1 MKRLALVGAVLLFG
15 LAAAAYARGGW
26 AVVTIKNP
34 PDYLVVGKANELRF
48 EIRPHGRAAVSGFN
62 SVIQAHNGTKR
73 VTGRT
78 WETPK
83 AGVYGA
89 SIELPSAGDWRIA
102 ITTNFGESRAQTLP
116 WRAIAS
122 GDRIPVLD
130 AAERGRQL
138 FAARGC
144 VSCHVHRAVDVDGQ
158 NKTFGPELTLLRLPA
173 QYLAQ
178 FLADPSIKP
187 KSPDRPEMPNLD
199 LEHNEIEA
207 LVAFL
212 ISGRSSRPG
221 VAK

>member
-1 MKRLALVGAVLLFG
+1 MKRLALVAAVLLFG
-15 LAAAAYARGGW
+15 LAAAAFTRGGW

-34 PDYLVVGKANELRF
+34 PDYLLVGTPNELTF
-48 EIRPHGRAAVSGFN
+48 EIRPHGRAAASGFN
-62 SVIQAHNGTKR
+62 SVIQARNGTRR

-78 WETPK
+78 WETSK

-89 SIELPSAGDWRIA
+89 SIEIPTAGDWRVA

-116 WRAIAS
+116 WRAIVPGQRVSPLAE
-122 GDRIPVLD
+122 
-130 AAERGRQL
+130 AERGRQL

-144 VSCHVHRAVDVDGQ
+144 VSCHVHRAVDVEGQ
-158 NKTFGPELTLLRLPA
+158 NKTFGPDLSQHRLPA

-187 KSPDRPEMPNLD
+187 ATPQRMQMPNLA
-199 LEHNEIEA
+199 LSTREITA

-212 ISGRSSRPG
+212 ST
-221 VAK
+221 

>member
-1 MKRLALVGAVLLFG
+1 MKRLALVSVVLLFG

-34 PDYLVVGKANELRF
+34 PDYLLVGTPNELRF
-48 EIRPHGRAAVSGFN
+48 EIRPHGRTAASGFN
-62 SVIQAHNGTKR
+62 SVIHARNGTRR

-89 SIELPSAGDWRIA
+89 SIQIPTAGDWRIA
-102 ITTNFGESRAQTLP
+102 IATNFGESRAQTLP
-116 WRAIAS
+116 WRAIAP
-122 GDRIPVLD
+122 GDRVPAL
-130 AAERGRQL
+130 AGAERGRQL

-144 VSCHVHRAVDVDGQ
+144 VSCHVHRAVDVEGQ
-158 NKTFGPELTLLRLPA
+158 NKTLGPDLSLHRLPA

-187 KSPDRPEMPNLD
+187 KSPGRSEMPNLN
-199 LEHNEIEA
+199 LEAKEIAA

-212 ISGRSSRPG
+212 TSGA
-221 VAK
+221 VAHR